1 MQSVPG
7 RLIKEAFSGK
17 LIPTVKKFREMR
29 YKTMGRTIKGKL
41 TVSVICMVVVSIL
54 LTTVGI
60 VIVAGKRLMKDQTE
74 ALQIYADK
82 YAEEINTWIEN
93 EKMLAEGAANCI
105 EAAQNVDKEFIQ
117 SVMNTY
123 AAGRSELLNLYCGTK
138 ESLFIQSN
146 AEAEIPE
153 GYDPVQRGW
162 YQQAAE
168 AGTVI
173 VTDPYW
179 DVLTNQMCTT
189 IAAPVYIEGGLSG
202 VIGLD
207 VTLGTVTDLTASID
221 FAEGVYGFL
230 ADSGGRYVAHRNK
243 DFEPSEDTAVNVTDI
258 MPGLAGLINGEDSS
272 VTELTDYDG
281 SKCYF
286 ATADIESSQ
295 WKMGVVVPTAN
306 VRSSLIAMI
315 GVAVAVALLITVLVA
330 VTMAGLIGKTLEPV
344 QMLKQ
349 FASGD
354 FSENV
359 VSEKGIP
366 KEYKDET
373 EQIRTATRE
382 VRQQIRG
389 IILNTKQE
397 AESIG
402 TIAEGTSAKMTV
414 LTNDISEIADSTVQ
428 VLKQTTE
435 AKELA
440 EKIKSTGQELCVAV
454 EAVAQ
459 KAGEAARQSG
469 DIMERAGKQHEN
481 SEASSAEAVTLYQ
494 ETKEELEQAIADSQK
509 VREIDTLTEEI
520 LSISSQTNLLA
531 LNASIEA
538 ARAGDAGKGFAV
550 VADEIRQL
558 ADHSKVAVDKIRKVT
573 EGVVRN
579 VSFLSQSS
587 GRLLEFMNDK
597 VMADYQSMTRL
608 AEMYEQDAAFY
619 SSISGDLGSASAE
632 MSVGITGINQY
643 ILAVAELIGAIAEYM
658 QVMKQ
663 SAESSDDNS
672 KAVLAQ
678 MEELSGLS
686 EILNQT
692 VASFKV

>member
-1 MQSVPG
+1 
-7 RLIKEAFSGK
+7 
-17 LIPTVKKFREMR
+17 MR

-189 IAAPVYIEGGLSG
+189 IAAPVYIEGVLSG

-663 SAESSDDNS
+663 SAENSDENS

>member
-1 MQSVPG
+1 
-7 RLIKEAFSGK
+7 
-17 LIPTVKKFREMR
+17 MR
-29 YKTMGRTIKGKL
+29 RTIKGKL
-41 TVSVICMVVVSIL
+41 TSSVICMVVISIL

-60 VIVAGKRLMKDQTE
+60 VFVAGKRLVSDQTE
-74 ALQIYADK
+74 ALQIYADR

-93 EKMLAEGAANCI
+93 EKMLAQGAADCI
-105 EAAQNVDKEFIQ
+105 EAARNTDGDFIQ
-117 SVMNTY
+117 SVMDTY
-123 AAGRSELLNLYCGTK
+123 AEGREELLNLYCGTK
-138 ESLFIQSN
+138 DSIFIQSN
-146 AEAEIPE
+146 KEAEIPE

-189 IAAPVYIEGGLSG
+189 VAAPVYIEGALEA

-230 ADSGGRYVAHRNK
+230 ADSSGQYVAHKNK
-243 DFEPSEDTAVNVTDI
+243 DFEPSENNAVAVADI
-258 MPGLAGLINGEDSS
+258 MPGLAELISGKDSR

-281 SKCYF
+281 SRCYF
-286 ATADIESSQ
+286 AAADIEGSR
-295 WKMGVVVPTAN
+295 WKIGVVVPTAN
-306 VRSSLIAMI
+306 VRSSLVVMV
-315 GVAVAVALLITVLVA
+315 GVAVMIALLITVLVA

-359 VSEKGIP
+359 VSEKSIP
-366 KEYKDET
+366 REYKDET
-373 EQIRTATRE
+373 EQIRTATTE
-382 VRQQIRG
+382 VKQQIRG

-397 AESIG
+397 AGSIG

-414 LTNDISEIADSTVQ
+414 LTKDISEIADSTVH
-428 VLKQTTE
+428 VLNQTTE
-435 AKELA
+435 AEELA
-440 EKIKSTGQELCVAV
+440 EKIKSTGQELC
-454 EAVAQ
+454 EAVDAVAR

-469 DIMERAGKQHEN
+469 DIMERAGKQHET
-481 SEASSAEAVTLYQ
+481 SQASSKEAVLLYQ
-494 ETKEELEQAIADSQK
+494 ETKGELEQAIEDSQK

-587 GRLLEFMNDK
+587 GRLLTFMNDR
-597 VMADYQSMTRL
+597 VMTDYQSMTQL
-608 AEMYEQDAAFY
+608 AEMYEKDAAFY

-632 MSVGITGINQY
+632 MSVGIAGINESV
-643 ILAVAELIGAIAEYM
+643 LEVAKLIGTIAEYM
-658 QVMKQ
+658 RIMRQ
-663 SAESSDDNS
+663 SAENSDENS
-672 KAVLAQ
+672 KAVLSQ
-678 MEELSGLS
+678 MEELFRLS
-686 EILNQT
+686 ELLNQT

>member
-1 MQSVPG
+1 
-7 RLIKEAFSGK
+7 
-17 LIPTVKKFREMR
+17 MR
-29 YKTMGRTIKGKL
+29 RTIKGKL
-41 TVSVICMVVVSIL
+41 TSSVICMVVISIL

-60 VIVAGKRLMKDQTE
+60 VFVAGKRLVSDQTE
-74 ALQIYADK
+74 ALQIYADR

-93 EKMLAEGAANCI
+93 EKMLAQGAADCI
-105 EAAQNVDKEFIQ
+105 EAARNTDGDFIQ
-117 SVMNTY
+117 SVMDTY
-123 AAGRSELLNLYCGTK
+123 AEGREELLNLYCGTK
-138 ESLFIQSN
+138 DSIFIQSN
-146 AEAEIPE
+146 KEAEIPE

-189 IAAPVYIEGGLSG
+189 VAAPVYIEGALEA

-230 ADSGGRYVAHRNK
+230 ADSSGQYVAHKNK
-243 DFEPSEDTAVNVTDI
+243 DFEPSENNAVAVADI
-258 MPGLAGLINGEDSS
+258 MPGLAELISGKDSR

-281 SKCYF
+281 SRCYF
-286 ATADIESSQ
+286 AAADIEGSR
-295 WKMGVVVPTAN
+295 WKIGVVVPTAN
-306 VRSSLIAMI
+306 VRSSLVVMV
-315 GVAVAVALLITVLVA
+315 GVAVMIALLITVLVA

-366 KEYKDET
+366 REYKDET
-373 EQIRTATRE
+373 EQIRTATTE
-382 VRQQIRG
+382 VKQQIRG

-397 AESIG
+397 AGSIG

-414 LTNDISEIADSTVQ
+414 LTKDISEIADSTVH
-428 VLKQTTE
+428 VLNQTTE
-435 AKELA
+435 AEELA
-440 EKIKSTGQELCVAV
+440 EKIKSTGQELC
-454 EAVAQ
+454 EAVDAVAR

-469 DIMERAGKQHEN
+469 DIMERAGKQHET
-481 SEASSAEAVTLYQ
+481 SQASSKEAVLLYQ
-494 ETKEELEQAIADSQK
+494 ETKGELEQAIEDSQK

-573 EGVVRN
+573 EGVVQN

-587 GRLLEFMNDK
+587 GRLLTFMNDR
-597 VMADYQSMTRL
+597 VMTDYQSMTQL
-608 AEMYEQDAAFY
+608 AEMYEKDAAFY

-632 MSVGITGINQY
+632 MSVGIAGINESV
-643 ILAVAELIGAIAEYM
+643 LEVAKLIGTIAEYM
-658 QVMKQ
+658 RIMRQ
-663 SAESSDDNS
+663 SAENSDENS
-672 KAVLAQ
+672 KAVLSQ
-678 MEELSGLS
+678 MEELFRLS
-686 EILNQT
+686 ELLNQT

>member
-1 MQSVPG
+1 
-7 RLIKEAFSGK
+7 
-17 LIPTVKKFREMR
+17 
-29 YKTMGRTIKGKL
+29 MGRTIKGKL
-41 TVSVICMVVVSIL
+41 TTSVICMVVASIL

-60 VIVAGKRLMKDQTE
+60 VIIAGKRLIQDQTE

-93 EKMLAEGAANCI
+93 EKMLAQGAANCI
-105 EAAQNVDKEFIQ
+105 EAAQNVDGDFIQ

-123 AAGRSELLNLYCGTK
+123 AEGRSELLNLYCGTK
-138 ESLFIQSN
+138 DSLFIQSN

-162 YQQAAE
+162 YQQAAA

-189 IAAPVYIEGGLSG
+189 IAAPVYIEGGLSA

-207 VTLGTVTDLTASID
+207 VTLGTVTDLTSSID

-230 ADSGGRYVAHRNK
+230 ADRSGQYVAHQNK
-243 DFEPSEDTAVNVTDI
+243 EFEPSEDNAVAVTDI
-258 MPGLAGLINGEDSS
+258 MPGLAGLINGEDNS
-272 VTELTDYDG
+272 VIELTDYDG

-286 ATADIESSQ
+286 ATADITGSQ

-306 VRSSLIAMI
+306 VRSSLMVMI
-315 GVAVAVALLITVLVA
+315 GVAVIIAFLITVLVA
-330 VTMAGLIGKTLEPV
+330 VTMAGLIGKMLEPI

-359 VSEKGIP
+359 VSEKDIP
-366 KEYKDET
+366 KEYKNET

-382 VRQQIRG
+382 VKQQIRG

-397 AESIG
+397 AGSIG
-402 TIAEGTSAKMTV
+402 TIAESTSARMTV
-414 LTNDISEIADSTVQ
+414 LTNDISGIADSTVQ

-440 EKIKSTGQELCVAV
+440 EKIKSTGQELGLAV
-454 EAVAQ
+454 EAVAK
-459 KAGEAARQSG
+459 KAGEAAKQSG

-481 SEASSAEAVTLYQ
+481 SEASSKEAVVLYQ
-494 ETKEELEQAIADSQK
+494 DTKKELEQAISDSQK

-573 EGVVRN
+573 EGVVQN

-597 VMADYQSMTRL
+597 VMADYAGMTRL

-632 MSVGITGINQY
+632 MSAGITGINEY
-643 ILAVAELIGAIAEYM
+643 ILAVAELVGAIAEYM

-663 SAESSDDNS
+663 SAEDSDENS
-672 KAVLAQ
+672 KSVLAQ
-678 MEELSGLS
+678 MEELSSLS

>member
-1 MQSVPG
+1 
-7 RLIKEAFSGK
+7 
-17 LIPTVKKFREMR
+17 
-29 YKTMGRTIKGKL
+29 MGRTIKGKL
-41 TVSVICMVVVSIL
+41 TASVICMVVASIL

-60 VIVAGKRLMKDQTE
+60 VIIAGKRLIQDQTE

-93 EKMLAEGAANCI
+93 EKMLAQGAANCI
-105 EAAQNVDKEFIQ
+105 EAAQNVDGDFIQ

-123 AAGRSELLNLYCGTK
+123 AEGRSELLNLYCGTK
-138 ESLFIQSN
+138 DSLFIQSN

-162 YQQAAE
+162 YQQAAA

-189 IAAPVYIEGGLSG
+189 IAAPVYIEGGLSA

-207 VTLGTVTDLTASID
+207 VTLGTVTDLTSSID

-230 ADSGGRYVAHRNK
+230 ADSSGQYVAHQNK
-243 DFEPSEDTAVNVTDI
+243 EFEPSEDNAVAVTDI
-258 MPGLAGLINGEDSS
+258 MPGLAGLINGEDNS
-272 VTELTDYDG
+272 VIELTDYDG

-286 ATADIESSQ
+286 ATADITGSQ

-306 VRSSLIAMI
+306 VRSSLMVMI
-315 GVAVAVALLITVLVA
+315 GVAVIIAFLITVLVA
-330 VTMAGLIGKTLEPV
+330 VTMAGLIGKMLEPI

-366 KEYKDET
+366 KEYKNET

-382 VRQQIRG
+382 VKQQIRG

-397 AESIG
+397 AGSIG
-402 TIAEGTSAKMTV
+402 TIAESTSARMTV
-414 LTNDISEIADSTVQ
+414 LTNDISGIADSTVQ

-440 EKIKSTGQELCVAV
+440 EKIKSTGQELGLAV
-454 EAVAQ
+454 EAVAK
-459 KAGEAARQSG
+459 KAGEAAKQSG

-481 SEASSAEAVTLYQ
+481 SEASSKEAVVLYQ
-494 ETKEELEQAIADSQK
+494 DTKKELEQAISDSQK

-573 EGVVRN
+573 EGVVQN

-597 VMADYQSMTRL
+597 VMADYAGMTRL

-632 MSVGITGINQY
+632 MSAGITGINEY
-643 ILAVAELIGAIAEYM
+643 ILAVAELVGAIAEYM

-663 SAESSDDNS
+663 SAEDSDENS
-672 KAVLAQ
+672 KSVLAQ
-678 MEELSGLS
+678 MEELSSLS